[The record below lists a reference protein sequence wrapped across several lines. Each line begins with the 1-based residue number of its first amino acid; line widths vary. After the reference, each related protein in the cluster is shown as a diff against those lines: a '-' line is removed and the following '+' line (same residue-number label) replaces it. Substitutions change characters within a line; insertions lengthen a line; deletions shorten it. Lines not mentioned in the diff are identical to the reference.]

1 MAMSQVAAS
10 GRLESVDRGRTVTY
24 TGAAGRRGG
33 PWRPA
38 ESEGPRDRIFVDADA
53 RGSPS
58 DPPGGDSRTRVGR
71 AYFGE
76 RAERR
81 NEQRFERIEAAIEAV
96 ARESQR
102 RDERIEATLETVVR
116 DVRNLAVDVAFLA
129 GRQAERDA
137 ADAED

>member
-1 MAMSQVAAS
+1 MTRQEWIGIAGVVFA
-10 GRLESVDRGRTVTY
+10 
-24 TGAAGRRGG
+24 GAAVIV
-33 PWRPA
+33 A
-38 ESEGPRDRIFVDADA
+38 VL
-53 RGSPS
+53 
-58 DPPGGDSRTRVGR
+58 
-71 AYFGE
+71 E

-116 DVRNLAVDVAFLA
+116 DVKNLAVDVAFLA

-137 ADAED
+137 AGAED